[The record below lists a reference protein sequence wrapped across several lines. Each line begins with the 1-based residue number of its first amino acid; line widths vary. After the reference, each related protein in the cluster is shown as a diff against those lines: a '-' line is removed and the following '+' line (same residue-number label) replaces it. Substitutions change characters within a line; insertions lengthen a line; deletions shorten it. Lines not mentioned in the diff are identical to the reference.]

1 MIVTP
6 CIPIL
11 GENSTNVGTDKAAAL
26 LKTPASQMEF
36 NPIAPLSEKINLL
49 KQAVIMSALVAVAV
63 DGAFLKLV

>member
-11 GENSTNVGTDKAAAL
+11 GENSTNAGTYKAAAL
-26 LKTPASQMEF
+26 LETPTSQMKF

-49 KQAVIMSALVAVAV
+49 KQVVIMSTLVAAAV